1 MTLGLMVVAGH
12 MELFKALVWL
22 SLFVIFVASWLAL
35 FVLHNVRNEIGL
47 NIKVFEQL
55 EHLKVTVSHCDPKES
70 DQ

>member
-35 FVLHNVRNEIGL
+35 FVLHNVRNEIG
-47 NIKVFEQL
+47 
-55 EHLKVTVSHCDPKES
+55 
-70 DQ
+70 